1 MGLNGSLDGI
11 VAELNTL
18 LERAEWVVLTTRTEL
33 EEAQGEV
40 NRLKSILRAADAKPK
55 EKKERPRKVQSE
67 RVNEETRASVLN
79 AIHLWVELGTPA
91 IPEVR
96 GSFTAMDLEEY
107 TPIHSSSVRK
117 AISNL
122 RDDGIL
128 RAVGLKPGTPR
139 RAPMVYALGE
149 GNEASK

>member
-18 LERAEWVVLTTRTEL
+18 LERAEWVVLTKRSEL

-55 EKKERPRKVQSE
+55 EKKEHPKKVPSE
-67 RVNEETRASVLN
+67 KVNEETRASVLN

-96 GSFTAMDLEEY
+96 GSFTTMDLEEY
-107 TPIHSSSVRK
+107 TPVHSSSVRK
-117 AISNL
+117 AVSNL
-122 RDDGIL
+122 RDEGIV

-149 GNEASK
+149 GNEASE